1 MARWE
6 WQKKVWQPYFA
17 PHFAQSAP
25 YGREKC
31 GKKSLPYFFFLFV
44 ARNGC
49 HSFATK
55 EEQKRTQTP
64 LTMENNDDIIAF
76 LLARDAILLFEALL
90 NEVESD
96 GKSNKPTTRRV
107 FPRPNYKEST
117 WWKMLE
123 DGRCK
128 TPGTR
133 EAKLFRRR
141 FAVPFARFA
150 EFCELAES
158 WEKDDGRKLFGG
170 KKDAVNVD
178 AVPLELK
185 VLGALRMISK
195 GVAFD
200 AIAELS
206 GMSEQT
212 MQAFFHVFFERFV
225 AHFKDIWIKHPSTH
239 AEVAESMEQFRRL
252 GFPGMYPHRHPKSRH
267 RHLCHRPWFQPRC
280 RCFHSLCHPRRR
292 HPDAGLRYSCPP
304 LHSGLLRPRSGIWPL
319 LHLSPLLLPA
329 FLLLLPTLLGVFP

>member
-133 EAKLFRRR
+133 EAKLFRG
-141 FAVPFARFA
+141 
-150 EFCELAES
+150 E
-158 WEKDDGRKLFGG
+158 DQ
-170 KKDAVNVD
+170 
-178 AVPLELK
+178 
-185 VLGALRMISK
+185 K
-195 GVAFD
+195 GVFD
-200 AIAELS
+200 QCHTFCHTLS
-206 GMSEQT
+206 SL
-212 MQAFFHVFFERFV
+212 
-225 AHFKDIWIKHPSTH
+225 I
-239 AEVAESMEQFRRL
+239 METF
-252 GFPGMYPHRHPKSRH
+252 
-267 RHLCHRPWFQPRC
+267 
-280 RCFHSLCHPRRR
+280 
-292 HPDAGLRYSCPP
+292 
-304 LHSGLLRPRSGIWPL
+304 
-319 LHLSPLLLPA
+319 LSPRQKSMAKKVWQKAILSPA
-329 FLLLLPTLLGVFP
+329 IPWRP